1 MTKQTTVLYFICPDS
16 YEEFLPDYPEGED
29 GRSME
34 LHMSCIQNIQRLS
47 KEKKNKLQINRLME
61 ITFSHRR
68 RMLVT
73 EFVKVQILVEM
84 YLILCHDEKVKFN
97 FCHVL

>member
-1 MTKQTTVLYFICPDS
+1 MG
-16 YEEFLPDYPEGED
+16 YEELLLDYPEGQD

-47 KEKKNKLQINRLME
+47 KEKKNKPQINRLLE

-68 RMLVT
+68 KMLVT
-73 EFVKVQILVEM
+73 EFVKVQTLVEM
-84 YLILCHDEKVKFN
+84 YLILCHDEEVKFH

>member
-1 MTKQTTVLYFICPDS
+1 MG
-16 YEEFLPDYPEGED
+16 YEELLLDYPEGED

-47 KEKKNKLQINRLME
+47 KEKKNKPQINRLLE

-68 RMLVT
+68 KMLV
-73 EFVKVQILVEM
+73 M
-84 YLILCHDEKVKFN
+84 YLILCHDEEVKFH